1 MGMFQGLVIE
11 KSGDKQV
18 VALKEIAEGDL
29 PDGDVLVEIDYST
42 INYKDALAITGAM
55 PIAKIYPLVPG
66 IDFAGT
72 VVSSL
77 NPDFSEGQ
85 KVVLN
90 GWGVGE
96 KHWGGYAA
104 KAQVKSDWLVHL
116 PDGFDTKQAMAI
128 GTAGYTAMLCVMG
141 LENQGVRPEDG
152 EVIVS
157 GASGGVGSVAVSLL
171 AKLGYNVVA
180 LTGKAQEHDYLKELG
195 ASEVLDRSVF
205 SESGRPLNKERFA
218 GAVDCVGST
227 TLANIC
233 ASMKY
238 GGVVTAC
245 GLAAGFDFPGTVM
258 PFILRGV
265 ILVGI
270 DSVYCPKEKRVE
282 AWRRLSEDL
291 DGEHLAKMSKEIGLT
306 EVVET
311 ADAMLKGAVK
321 GRLIVDVRR

>member
-1 MGMFQGLVIE
+1 MFQGLLIE

-18 VALKEIAEGDL
+18 VALKEIVEGDL

-72 VVSSL
+72 VVSSET
-77 NPDFSEGQ
+77 PDFSEGQ

-141 LENQGVRPEDG
+141 LENQGVRPGDG

-171 AKLGYNVVA
+171 AKLGYDVVA

-205 SESGRPLNKERFA
+205 SESGPPLNKERFA

-270 DSVYCPKEKRVE
+270 DSVYCPKEKRIE

-291 DGEHLAKMSKEIGLT
+291 DAEHLAKMSKEIGLT
-306 EVVET
+306 EIVET

>member
-1 MGMFQGLVIE
+1 MFQGLLIE
-11 KSGDKQV
+11 KNDDKQSI
-18 VALKEIAEGDL
+18 ALKQFEDSDLPEGD
-29 PDGDVLVEIDYST
+29 VVVQVEYST
-42 INYKDALAITGAM
+42 INYKDALAVTGSS

-72 VVSSL
+72 VLSSET
-77 NPDFSEGQ
+77 PEYSAGQ

-96 KHWGGYAA
+96 KHWGGLAERA
-104 KAQVKSDWLVHL
+104 KVKSDWLVHL

-128 GTAGYTAMLCVMG
+128 GTAGYTAMLCVMA
-141 LENQGVRPEDG
+141 LEEQGVKPSDG
-152 EVIVS
+152 EIIVS

-171 AKLGYNVVA
+171 AKLGYTVVA
-180 LTGKAQEHDYLKELG
+180 LTGKAHEHDYLKELG
-195 ASEVLDRSVF
+195 ATEVLDRSLF
-205 SESGRPLNKERFA
+205 SEPGRPLNRERFA

-245 GLAAGFDFPGTVM
+245 GLAGGFDFPSTVM

-265 ILVGI
+265 TLVGI
-270 DSVYCPKEKRVE
+270 ESVMCPKPKRLE
-282 AWRRLSEDL
+282 AWRRLAEDL
-291 DGEHLAKMSKEIGLT
+291 NVEHLTKMSSEIGLS
-306 EVVET
+306 EVIPT
-311 ADAMLKGAVK
+311 SASLLKGVIK
-321 GRLIVDVRR
+321 GRLIVDVAR

>member
-1 MGMFQGLVIE
+1 MFQGLLIE

-18 VALKEIAEGDL
+18 VGLKEIAECDL

-66 IDFAGT
+66 IDLAGT
-72 VVSSL
+72 VVSSKTS
-77 NPDFSEGQ
+77 DFSEGQ

-141 LENQGVRPEDG
+141 LENQGVRPGDG

-171 AKLGYNVVA
+171 AKLGYDVVA

-205 SESGRPLNKERFA
+205 SESGPPLNKERFA

-282 AWRRLSEDL
+282 AWRRLAQDL
-291 DGEHLAKMSKEIGLT
+291 DVEHLAKMSKEIGLT
-306 EVVET
+306 EIVET
-311 ADAMLKGAVK
+311 ADAMLKGGVK

>member
-1 MGMFQGLVIE
+1 MFQGLVIE

-29 PDGDVLVEIDYST
+29 PEGDVLVDIDYST

-72 VVSSL
+72 VVASKSS
-77 NPDFSEGQ
+77 DFSEGQ

-104 KAQVKSDWLVHL
+104 KAQVNSDWLVHL
-116 PDGFDTKQAMAI
+116 PDNFDTKQAMAI

-141 LENQGVRPEDG
+141 LERQGVRPGDG

-171 AKLGYNVVA
+171 AKLGYEVVA

-195 ASEVLDRSVF
+195 AREVLDRSVL
-205 SESGRPLNKERFA
+205 SGDGPPLNKERFA

-238 GGVVTAC
+238 EGVVTAC

-270 DSVYCPKEKRVE
+270 DSVYCPKEKRLE
-282 AWRRLSEDL
+282 AWRRLSQDL
-291 DGEHLAKMSKEIGLT
+291 DTDHLTKMSKVIGLS
-306 EVVET
+306 EIVDT

>member
-1 MGMFQGLVIE
+1 MFQGLLIE

-18 VALKEIAEGDL
+18 VGLKEIAEGDL

-42 INYKDALAITGAM
+42 INYKDALAITGVM

-72 VVSSL
+72 VVSSKT
-77 NPDFSEGQ
+77 PDFSEGQ

-141 LENQGVRPEDG
+141 LENQGVRPGDG

-205 SESGRPLNKERFA
+205 SESGPPLNKERFA

-282 AWRRLSEDL
+282 AWRRLSQDL

-306 EVVET
+306 EIVET

>member
-1 MGMFQGLVIE
+1 MFQGLVIE